1 MTVAQPFGN
10 FATRSKI
17 RVSGKDTDTV
27 VIRIRTSIVLLAL
40 ILCAASSARAQDEEG
55 VRLLLERIEHVVRA
69 GDAAA
74 YLALLSEGAD
84 RTRARGFASTE
95 LMPGVIRSVLQERDR
110 LPTAGAAGSGYRLM
124 VDVMAEFGSRA
135 RVATWQLDVKR
146 TGPAGTEFEWT
157 IADQDRVSSVENI
170 YRVSLSAGKQ
180 FTAHDL
186 KISAEDLDLTLAE
199 GSVFVAE
206 IEGGVTAVVLLGKG
220 TVNFH
225 PAPATEKGQV
235 KIFCGS
241 ETLETR
247 FEAAYLRFNPGDF
260 DAFFSAA
267 ALQAV
272 AVDARALK
280 HAQEVFRE
288 ESAKSFVIDLGDLS
302 RDPWTLLPGQGD
314 FLAELRTRKFD
325 TLTYAR
331 SGTEPEDITMFDRK
345 RHHNIAIYSS
355 KLKIAQRGQFYN
367 EDDLVDYDVLAYDI
381 DVSASPERQWLDGRT
396 QIRLKVRSAV
406 LGTLTFRLADSLV
419 VQSIVSYQY
428 GRLFGIRVKNQNTLV
443 VNLPQPLVRN
453 NELSLTITYAGRLES
468 QTPDREA
475 LSLLDPDPQGRS
487 DEQPLMMAAEPS
499 YLYSSRSFW
508 YPQAPVTDYATAR
521 IRISVPPAID
531 CVASG
536 ELEPGFP
543 GILPGKD
550 PAQNRKIYVFTAAQP
565 LRYLAFIMS
574 RFSRAETATIGFPGD
589 RDPGISG
596 TTYRALNLSVEANPR
611 QVQRGREVA
620 GRAADIA
627 LFYESLL
634 GDSPYSSFTVA
645 VVESDLPGGHSPG
658 YFAMLNQPLP
668 SSGLVWRNDPASFS
682 NYPDFFMAHE
692 LAHQWWGQ
700 AVGWRNYHEQWLSEG
715 FAQYFAA
722 LYAQHQKG
730 DEAFVSML
738 RQLRKWGLE
747 MSDQGP
753 ISLGYRLGHIRGE
766 SRVFRALVYNKG
778 AAVLHMLRRLSGD
791 EAFFRGL
798 RRFYRDSRFRKVGT
812 EDFRLAMERETGASL
827 ERFFQQWIYGSTI
840 PRVKVGYRVEG
851 TELVLR
857 VEQIGEV
864 FDVPVTV
871 TVQYSDRKSM
881 AVVIPVTEAV
891 VERRVPL
898 DGTVRGVEI
907 SKDDGMLAEIVK
919 GS

>member
-1 MTVAQPFGN
+1 M
-10 FATRSKI
+10 
-17 RVSGKDTDTV
+17 RVG
-27 VIRIRTSIVLLAL
+27 TSIVLLAL
-40 ILCAASSARAQDEEG
+40 ILCGASSARAQDDDG
-55 VRLLLERIEHVVRA
+55 VRLLLGRIEHVVRA

-74 YLALLSEGAD
+74 YLALMSDGAN
-84 RTRARGFASTE
+84 RTRARDFAGTE
-95 LMPGVIRSVLQERDR
+95 LSAGAVRSVLQERDR
-110 LPTAGAAGSGYRLM
+110 LPLAGGNGYRLM
-124 VDVMAEFGSRA
+124 VDVMVEFGSRA

-157 IADQDRVSSVENI
+157 IADQDRISSVENI
-170 YRVSLSAGKQ
+170 YRVALTAAKQ

-186 KISAEDLDLTLAE
+186 KIAAEDLDLTLAD

-220 TVNFH
+220 TVSFH
-225 PAPATEKGQV
+225 PSPATERGQV
-235 KIFCGS
+235 KIFSGS
-241 ETLETR
+241 ETLESR
-247 FEAAYLRFNPGDF
+247 FEAAYVRINPADFERFFTASG
-260 DAFFSAA
+260 
-267 ALQAV
+267 LLAV
-272 AVDARALK
+272 PVDPRALK
-280 HAQEVFRE
+280 RAQEVFRE
-288 ESAKSFVIDLGDLS
+288 ESQKSFVIDLGDLS
-302 RDPWTLLPGQGD
+302 REPWTLLPGQGD

-331 SGTEPEDITMFDRK
+331 SSAEPEDITLFDRK
-345 RHHNIAIYSS
+345 RHHNIAIYPS
-355 KLKIAQRGQFYN
+355 KQKIAQRGPFYN
-367 EDDLVDYDVLAYDI
+367 EDDLVDYDVLDYDI
-381 DVSASPERQWLDGRT
+381 DVSASPERQWIDGRA
-396 QIRLKVRSAV
+396 QIRLKVRSTI

-443 VNLPQPLVRN
+443 VNLPQPLARDS
-453 NELSLTITYAGRLES
+453 ELSVTITYAGRLEP

-475 LSLLDPDPQGRS
+475 ASLLDADPQGRG
-487 DEQPLMMAAEPS
+487 DDQPLLMAAEPS

-508 YPQAPVTDYATAR
+508 YPQAAVTDYATAR
-521 IRISVPPAID
+521 IRVSVPPGMD

-550 PAQNRKIYVFTAAQP
+550 PAQNRKIYVFKAAQP

-574 RFSRAETATIGFPGD
+574 RFSRAETATIGFPDD

-620 GRAADIA
+620 ARAADIA

-668 SSGLVWRNDPASFS
+668 SSGLAWRNDPASFS
-682 NYPDFFMAHE
+682 NYPDFFIAHE

-730 DEAFVSML
+730 DDTFVSML
-738 RQLRKWGLE
+738 RQLRKWGIDT
-747 MSDQGP
+747 SDQGP

-840 PRVKVGYRVEG
+840 PRVKVAYRIEG
-851 TELVLR
+851 TDVVLR
-857 VEQIGEV
+857 VEQVGEV

-881 AVVIPVTEAV
+881 DVLIPVTEAA

-898 DGTVRGVEI
+898 AGALRGVEI
-907 SKDDGMLAEIVK
+907 SKDDGMVAEIVK